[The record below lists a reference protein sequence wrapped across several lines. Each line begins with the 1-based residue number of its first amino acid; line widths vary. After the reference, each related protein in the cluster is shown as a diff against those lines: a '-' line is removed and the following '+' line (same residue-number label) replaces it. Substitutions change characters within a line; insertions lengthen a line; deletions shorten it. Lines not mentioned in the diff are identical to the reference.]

1 MKGRLL
7 LNVVVGQG
15 AAVFELFAG
24 EDQALLVRRNALLV
38 LDLGF
43 DVVDGIG
50 GLDLESDGLAGDCR
64 RVVSMLAEL
73 VARVGEGLDGRRNL
87 RVLTKICMLAIQS
100 VFCDVK
106 MFGEDDELSVI
117 REDM

>member
-1 MKGRLL
+1 
-7 LNVVVGQG
+7 
-15 AAVFELFAG
+15 
-24 EDQALLVRRNALLV
+24 
-38 LDLGF
+38 
-43 DVVDGIG
+43 
-50 GLDLESDGLAGDCR
+50 
-64 RVVSMLAEL
+64 MLAEL